1 MTLHRN
7 ILTVGCLMLL
17 CLPASAASLATE
29 GSAVVNCHDEALGT
43 VQRLLVQDCKGKVV
57 GEAEADQI
65 RERRRQR
72 IRGVLA
78 RPSRPGIKGR
88 RLASTGSGFFV
99 SADGSVVTNRHVV
112 GECGVVTISPT
123 EGEMAVA
130 TAVITDPTAD
140 LAVLHSDITPPAVAT
155 FRDVAEKAFTREPA
169 LLIGYPNR
177 GLVTIEPV
185 VTAVEV
191 VDRKLSAAKK
201 PHIVLK
207 GQVRSGN
214 SGGPV
219 LDASGLVIGVVYA
232 KINSVKIFQLTGKN
246 VRNIG
251 MAVSREAVIEFLDDQ
266 GVNYRESRLSQKRA
280 QNDVLESAKPFLAQ
294 IRCWN

>member
-1 MTLHRN
+1 MLQRN
-7 ILTVGCLMLL
+7 TWTVCCLLLL
-17 CLPASAASLATE
+17 CLPASAASLAQE

-43 VQRLLVQDCKGKVV
+43 VQKLLAQDCKGKVV

-65 RERRRQR
+65 REQRRQR
-72 IRGVLA
+72 IRSVLA
-78 RPSRPGIKGR
+78 RPSRPGIEGR
-88 RLASTGSGFFV
+88 RLVSVGSGFFV

-112 GECGVVTISPT
+112 AECGLVTITPA

-130 TAVITDPTAD
+130 TAVITDSTAD

-155 FRDVAEKAFTREPA
+155 FRDAAEKEFTREPA

-191 VDRKLSAAKK
+191 VDRKFSAAKK
-201 PHIVLK
+201 PHIVIK

-219 LDASGLVIGVVYA
+219 LDASGLVIGVVFA

-246 VRNIG
+246 VRDIG
-251 MAVSREAVIEFLDDQ
+251 MAISREAVFEFLDGQ

-280 QNDVLESAKPFLAQ
+280 QDDVLEGAKPYLAQ